1 MSHVKHHH
9 LAMGFTIKQAYVNHL
24 CHHTARR
31 GHHKHDVSPYNQ
43 FKGGRPTGN
52 LDIWQCNPIFAY
64 EEYHTSENSLPVCR
78 GVHSRCNVMETVM
91 DMVLCF

>member
-1 MSHVKHHH
+1 MSHIKYHH
-9 LAMGFTIKQAYVNHL
+9 LAVGFTIQQAYVNHL
-24 CHHTARR
+24 CHHTTRR

-52 LDIWQCNPIFAY
+52 LDIWQCNPIFAC
-64 EEYHTSENSLPVCR
+64 EEYHTSGNSLPVGR
-78 GVHSRCNVMETVM
+78 GVQSRYIVMETVM